1 MQNQAFARR
10 HRCRA
15 RPTLLAV
22 AAVAA
27 FGAASTTTSAGVD
40 VAASAQ
46 VAPRPSATRVY
57 TLPGDEVFA
66 EGVAVAG
73 DTYYVTGFG
82 SGKIYRGDLDEPAA
96 VAEAFIDA
104 TGPFEGLGGIKVVG
118 ERLIVAR
125 SAGVS
130 LFDRQTGALV
140 ATWSGVAGTN
150 INDIAIAPNGD
161 AYITDSE
168 LPMLYRIPA
177 AELRHPSAG
186 GHDLPVFLE
195 WPDPPYSDY
204 VTGFIEANGVVA
216 TPDGKFVLVVHY
228 SDGILFRV
236 RVADKQV
243 RQVDLGGY
251 RLVSG
256 DGMVL
261 TNDRVLYVV
270 RPFGSLV
277 AKLRLDSRYDRGR
290 LLSQTTD
297 PTFHG
302 PTTAAI
308 AGDRLLVVNSQF
320 SGPPPAPPWTVSSIP
335 LP

>member
-1 MQNQAFARR
+1 MQNEAHASQRR
-10 HRCRA
+10 GRGR
-15 RPTLLAV
+15 RIGLVL

-27 FGAASTTTSAGVD
+27 SGAVSTPTSAGVPD
-40 VAASAQ
+40 AATTTEA
-46 VAPRPSATRVY
+46 AARPSETRVY
-57 TLPGDEVFA
+57 TLPGAEVFA

-82 SGKIYRGDLDEPAA
+82 SGKIYRGNLDEPET
-96 VAEAFIDA
+96 VAEEFIDA
-104 TGPFEGLGGIKVVG
+104 AEPFEGLGGIKVVG

-125 SAGVS
+125 PSGVS
-130 LFDRQTGALV
+130 LYDRQTGALV

-168 LPMLYRIPA
+168 RPMLYRIPA
-177 AELRHPSAG
+177 AELRSPSAVEQ
-186 GHDLPVFLE
+186 DLPVFLD
-195 WPDPPYSDY
+195 WPDPPYSNY
-204 VTGFIEANGVVA
+204 VPGYIEANGIVA
-216 TPDGKFVLVVHY
+216 TPDGKFVLVVHF

-236 RVADKQV
+236 RLSDKQV
-243 RQVDLGGY
+243 RPVDLGGY
-251 RLVSG
+251 RVISG
-256 DGMVL
+256 DGMVI
-261 TNDRVLYVV
+261 TEERVLYVV

-277 AKLRLDSRYDRGR
+277 AKLRLSPRYQRGR
-290 LLSQTTD
+290 LLSETTD
-297 PTFHG
+297 PSFQT

-320 SGPPPAPPWTVSSIP
+320 AGPGEPPWTVSSIP